1 MPVREA
7 HQWSDVKSTIEAAE
21 SNNEEIIQVVEAGN
35 RILVIS
41 KKKPGRPK
49 VETRA

>member
-7 HQWSDVKSTIEAAE
+7 QEWPDVKSTIEAAE
-21 SNNEEIIQVVEAGN
+21 ANNEEIIQVLKAGN
-35 RILVIS
+35 HILVIS